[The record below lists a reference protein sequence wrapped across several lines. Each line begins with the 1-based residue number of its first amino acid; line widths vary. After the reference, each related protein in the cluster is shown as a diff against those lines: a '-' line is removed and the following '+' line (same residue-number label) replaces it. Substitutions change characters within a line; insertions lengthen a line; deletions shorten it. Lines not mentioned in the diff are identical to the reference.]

1 MVQLLRAL
9 LDGSC
14 TMSSIPTFSVS
25 EAVAL
30 QVHQLLFDGAAA
42 HLGAVEPTYTHL
54 YLLLAQLKFRQPVLP
69 PDATTVARLRQ
80 VMMRAA
86 AARGVT
92 GLVVA
97 FKEAV
102 KQRKRDPEMKAM
114 SPELAREVLLKRL
127 DLRLFAFE
135 FEEPAAAAE
144 GGGGDDPPPPAAA
157 NLPPTRALAPVE
169 LDRRVKAFAAASVQ
183 AAFFSREVEQEQTV
197 WHGVCGGFPLKVLR
211 MIHALV
217 VATPLPIQAKRD
229 RSYHLQLVEQH
240 KRNDALK
247 TRITELEVIVDIA
260 GREPDRLARRLE
272 EARTIAVSR
281 EKSYKESLEELVKEH
296 KHEMKVRKQAA
307 NARITDLKH
316 MAQRLSLDK
325 DAKVTGM
332 EVLNTKLETALRHAA
347 AAARSTSQK
356 SAAVQFELEE
366 SLQRAREGRVWERVR
381 AGEAKAEAKAVLSK
395 ALKAEC
401 TRIMDCHD
409 P

>member
-1 MVQLLRAL
+1 M
-9 LDGSC
+9 
-14 TMSSIPTFSVS
+14 
-25 EAVAL
+25 
-30 QVHQLLFDGAAA
+30 H
-42 HLGAVEPTYTHL
+42 
-54 YLLLAQLKFRQPVLP
+54 
-69 PDATTVARLRQ
+69 
-80 VMMRAA
+80 
-86 AARGVT
+86 
-92 GLVVA
+92 
-97 FKEAV
+97 
-102 KQRKRDPEMKAM
+102 
-114 SPELAREVLLKRL
+114 
-127 DLRLFAFE
+127 
-135 FEEPAAAAE
+135 
-144 GGGGDDPPPPAAA
+144 
-157 NLPPTRALAPVE
+157 
-169 LDRRVKAFAAASVQ
+169 

-296 KHEMKVRKQAA
+296 KHEMKVRKQAV

-381 AGEAKAEAKAVLSK
+381 AAEAKAEAKSVLSK

-401 TRIMDCHD
+401 TRIGAELAAREQDRASKDQELYYLRHRVKELQEKNNSYQVRSNRKFYEVEPIQEENEHLREKLSTQAAESEEQLEQQGAKHQRDLFEQTELARAFKAIAEPTKKRFLTSGHCSAEVDLAIMRCLQAGVSRTKLCRSSS
-409 P
+409 PSSRGCTA